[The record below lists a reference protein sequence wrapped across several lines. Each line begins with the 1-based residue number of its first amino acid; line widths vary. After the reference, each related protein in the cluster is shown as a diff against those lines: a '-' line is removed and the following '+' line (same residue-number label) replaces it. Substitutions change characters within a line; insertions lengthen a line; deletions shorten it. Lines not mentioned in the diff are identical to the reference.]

1 MHPAT
6 ARRECMLLAGRP
18 RREVGAETISQGT
31 HGLRIGRVE
40 VAKKAAQLRHA
51 HMQMRAE
58 SGSFVGL
65 IKSYTTP

>member
-40 VAKKAAQLRHA
+40 VAKKAAQL
-51 HMQMRAE
+51 HMHTCSLLRAE
-58 SGSFVGL
+58 TGGEREFCRVN
-65 IKSYTTP
+65 